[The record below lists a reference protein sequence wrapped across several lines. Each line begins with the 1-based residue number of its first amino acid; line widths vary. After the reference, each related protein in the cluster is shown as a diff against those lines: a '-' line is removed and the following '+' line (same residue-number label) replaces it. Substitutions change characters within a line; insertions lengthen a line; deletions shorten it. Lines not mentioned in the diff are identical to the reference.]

1 MKRYLKKLIATL
13 TTVTTMAVG
22 MGTMNVSGA
31 IKSDSVTAAVKTYSY
46 TWHGTYSY
54 TTAAPRYTIITSS
67 NVNYN
72 GSYKFAFEALH
83 GESGGNLY
91 YIDSSSVSGCDI
103 SIRSDLLTVT
113 DEVAR
118 RAHLSRIHYT
128 SNSSSTVKDSFEY
141 FVTKP

>member
-1 MKRYLKKLIATL
+1 MTKIKKITAAAIAT
-13 TTVTTMAVG
+13 TTMVIS
-22 MGTMNVSGA
+22 MGSMNVSGA
-31 IKSDSVTAAVKTYSY
+31 IKSDNVTATVKTYSY

-54 TTAAPRYTIITSS
+54 TTAAPSYTIINSS

-103 SIRSDLLTVT
+103 CIRSDLLTVT

-118 RAHLSRIHYT
+118 RAHISRIHYT
-128 SNSSSTVKDSFEY
+128 SNPSSTVKDSFEY